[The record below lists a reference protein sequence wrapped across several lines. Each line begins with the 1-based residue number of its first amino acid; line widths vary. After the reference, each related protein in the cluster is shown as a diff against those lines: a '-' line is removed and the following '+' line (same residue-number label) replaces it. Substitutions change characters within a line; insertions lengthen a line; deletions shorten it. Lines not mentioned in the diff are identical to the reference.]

1 MPSVTYFTGFS
12 FMSAMQ
18 TFGLALIVVIF
29 IEALVLQRREHLR
42 YPEAFKLATFANVLS
57 TLIGF
62 CVLLTYNSSMFII
75 LCIPLGVA
83 LSVLMARSF
92 LRNTG
97 YLQQHPRM
105 NDFSSDGSMVAV
117 FLLISIASG
126 SVSSFLLPGGPD
138 GISPIQRKFSG
149 VSEVLVTTTL
159 VAFLLT
165 AGFVLTVISKGYAV
179 ACTISSKRPQLV
191 ATIVRMNLLSYGL
204 LFGTLLV
211 SSTYVREGLRRSYGQ
226 SERMAEESVE
236 FAEKTFG
243 PDHPNVAI
251 ALMNLAPHY
260 WMSWMSSSH
269 YPRQRALSLYTRA
282 LRIRENAYGPDH
294 PAVAEVLEKSI
305 EYIERTQPAQAKYRS
320 KEETSLLESLRERLS
335 RIRSQKDQRQNPGP

>member
-1 MPSVTYFTGFS
+1 MPAVTYFTGFS
-12 FMSAMQ
+12 FMSVMQ

-29 IEALVLQRREHLR
+29 IEALVLRRGEHLR
-42 YPEAFKLATFANVLS
+42 YPEAFQLATFANVLS

-62 CVLLTYNSSMFII
+62 CIVMAHSSSIVVMPGI
-75 LCIPLGVA
+75 LLGVA
-83 LSVLMARSF
+83 LSVSMARSF

-117 FLLISIASG
+117 FLLISMASS

-149 VSEVLVTTTL
+149 VSEVLVTTAL

-165 AGFVLTVISKGYAV
+165 AGFILTVISKGYAV
-179 ACTISSKRPQLV
+179 ACTISSKQPQLV

-204 LFGTLLV
+204 LFGTLWV
-211 SSTYVREGLRRSYGQ
+211 SSTYVREGLWRSYGQ

-260 WMSWMSSSH
+260 RMSWPY
-269 YPRQRALSLYTRA
+269 YPRQRALSLYARA

-294 PAVAEVLEKSI
+294 PAVAEILEKSI

-320 KEETSLLESLRERLS
+320 KEEASLLESLRERLN
-335 RIRSQKDQRQNPGP
+335 RIRSKTDQR